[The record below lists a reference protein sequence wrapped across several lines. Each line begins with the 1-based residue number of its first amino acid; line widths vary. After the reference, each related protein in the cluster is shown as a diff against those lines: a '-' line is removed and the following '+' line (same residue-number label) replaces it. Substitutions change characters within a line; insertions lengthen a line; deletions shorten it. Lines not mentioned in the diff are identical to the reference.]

1 MRRNRG
7 GRNTTD
13 LEAAIFK
20 VASDRGSKIFPMLPI
35 LGSEKRKAQNW
46 RQKKKKSRRL
56 GMIDNPQQQSANK
69 DSIRSR
75 TVAF

>member
-13 LEAAIFK
+13 LEATIFK
-20 VASDRGSKIFPMLPI
+20 VASDRGSKIFLRLPI
-35 LGSEKRKAQNW
+35 LGPEKRKAQNW
-46 RQKKKKSRRL
+46 RQKKKPRRL
-56 GMIDNPQQQSANK
+56 GVIDNPQQQSANK

>member
-20 VASDRGSKIFPMLPI
+20 VASDRGSKIFPRLPI

-46 RQKKKKSRRL
+46 RQKKKPRRL

>member
-20 VASDRGSKIFPMLPI
+20 VASDRGSKIFPRLPI

-46 RQKKKKSRRL
+46 RQKKKVQKA
-56 GMIDNPQQQSANK
+56 GYD
-69 DSIRSR
+69 
-75 TVAF
+75 

>member
-46 RQKKKKSRRL
+46 RQKKKAQKA
-56 GMIDNPQQQSANK
+56 GYD
-69 DSIRSR
+69 
-75 TVAF
+75 